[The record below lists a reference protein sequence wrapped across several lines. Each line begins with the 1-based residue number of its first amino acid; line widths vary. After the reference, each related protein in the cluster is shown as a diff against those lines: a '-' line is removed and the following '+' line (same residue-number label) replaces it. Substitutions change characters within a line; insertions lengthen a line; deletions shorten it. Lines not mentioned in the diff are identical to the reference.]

1 MMMSEERDSFSV
13 SNAHESGTGMS
24 LLQHSTRILS
34 GRSNRS
40 FKHLVRMLG
49 PALKV
54 HLGVNRKAKVCS
66 IVITEKKILCFFHIL
81 FQKKI
86 FEKV

>member
-1 MMMSEERDSFSV
+1 MSEERDSFSA

-24 LLQHSTRILS
+24 LLQHSSRILS

-40 FKHLVRMLG
+40 FKHLVRILG

-54 HLGVNRKAKVCS
+54 HLGVNRKTKVCS
-66 IVITEKKILCFFHIL
+66 VML
-81 FQKKI
+81 
-86 FEKV
+86 